1 MRYAAQ
7 SRTFILVARKLC
19 QSQTTLRGTFLF
31 ASVHNFDALTDPDSF
46 ACFGTAALLAVQT
59 KSFHV
64 SRASSEMKRRLS
76 PITRVFF
83 PPVYLSEPWKL
94 WRGRKNLI
102 LLPRN
107 VKVSLNGL
115 LRSVLDEI
123 TQQVTS
129 LRRLFDRRGPWV
141 HDLQRECDE
150 ARSESC
156 HSAPSA
162 LAEPPRGTN

>member
-107 VKVSLNGL
+107 ADFFKTKVRWRCSP
-115 LRSVLDEI
+115 
-123 TQQVTS
+123 VTATVPQT
-129 LRRLFDRRGPWV
+129 LVFEENEWIIRQYRGKQFRV
-141 HDLQRECDE
+141 HSR
-150 ARSESC
+150 
-156 HSAPSA
+156 
-162 LAEPPRGTN
+162 